1 MVPVFKET
9 SSLPLLDRLLALE
22 LRGGAGV
29 QRDIKPTSLRPSP
42 RHWSC
47 AVVPVFKETSSL
59 PLLDHLLALELR
71 GGAGVQRD
79 IKPTSLRPSPGTGAA
94 RWCRCSKRHQAY
106 LF

>member
-42 RHWSC
+42 
-47 AVVPVFKETSSL
+47 
-59 PLLDHLLALELR
+59 
-71 GGAGVQRD
+71 
-79 IKPTSLRPSPGTGAA
+79 GTGAA
-94 RWCRCSKRHQAY
+94 AEDEDGASTVTARAHHCPVNSSDRRLATLPPPLVHLHQLLLVMSLLTLHLLKAV
-106 LF
+106 LPFLL